1 MLLIVPWGMAGL
13 SITLITSLLTT
24 LRRMISGGVVS
35 LDQELR
41 SYSAM
46 VLETNIPFYPQ
57 SRNSRARTF
66 TRIRRLLKRS
76 RNLLL
81 GKAALSV
88 KLRLLG
94 LLLRE

>member
-1 MLLIVPWGMAGL
+1 MLLIVPWDMAGL

-46 VLETNIPFYPQ
+46 VLKTNIPFYPQ
-57 SRNSRARTF
+57 SQNSRARTF
-66 TRIRRLLKRS
+66 TRTRQLLKRS